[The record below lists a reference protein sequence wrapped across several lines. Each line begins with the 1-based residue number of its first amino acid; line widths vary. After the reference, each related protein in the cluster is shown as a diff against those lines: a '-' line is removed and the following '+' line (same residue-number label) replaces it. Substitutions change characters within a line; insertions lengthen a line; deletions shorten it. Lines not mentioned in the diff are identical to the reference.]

1 MSVQINMTSEKFH
14 ELITDDKMLFRIATA
29 SLYYRHNG
37 DTSLCYSVASY
48 PTTYIATKE
57 QVEEAKHLVKIR
69 HDEIISQI
77 GINELVFTP
86 MGMSYEH
93 PNEDNVRNYR
103 IRCKFRNLK
112 DENYFVEFNFCENSG
127 VWCTENICLDIERG
141 KRGYYNAKKL
151 ENILLAR
158 EFTFSR
164 ILELINRQFGCCYKS
179 ARLLSSR
186 IVFYDEYVCK
196 CAK

>member
-57 QVEEAKHLVKIR
+57 QVEEAKRFVKIR
-69 HDEIISQI
+69 HDEILREIRV
-77 GINELVFTP
+77 NELVFAP

-112 DENYFVEFNFCENSG
+112 GETYFVEFNFCENSG